1 MSDHSEGQI
10 SEGLTE
16 EVKGTVLRSPRWPLV
31 LPVRSKVVR
40 RVGVPNVTKF
50 WIWPSATPSAD
61 AVCALRGDIIMMAEG
76 FVMVYTQKRQG
87 RWDGQAESE
96 QPFLYPCPDRISSK
110 NDPSIYGTRPKNV
123 RHRTHMQTGSRAC
136 VFAAKSCWSMSRR
149 SAVTRP

>member
-1 MSDHSEGQI
+1 MSDRSECQI

-31 LPVRSKVVR
+31 PVVRSKVVR
-40 RVGVPNVTKF
+40 RVGVPNATKF
-50 WIWPSATPSAD
+50 LIWPGATPSAE

-76 FVMVYTQKRQG
+76 FAMVYTQKRQG

-96 QPFLYPCPDRISSK
+96 LPFLYAYPDRISSK

-123 RHRTHMQTGSRAC
+123 RHRTRTQTRSRPC
-136 VFAAKSCWSMSRR
+136 VFAAKSRWSTSRR
-149 SAVTRP
+149 SAVTLP